1 MPEAGET
8 EQAAPNVLLRY
19 LTMRLAGDAG
29 ADALLMRAVRRRG
42 CPPMTRLC
50 RFALRRCMRRNGLTS
65 ALGWSRGSRR
75 TLRG

>member
-29 ADALLMRAVRRRG
+29 ADAAADARG
-42 CPPMTRLC
+42 CGGGAARL
-50 RFALRRCMRRNGLTS
+50 
-65 ALGWSRGSRR
+65 
-75 TLRG
+75 